1 MTWLTRRDLKVL
13 ARSGSWRFM
22 RDARPSNQKVAVAS
36 LQWRGH
42 AVHYRPGT
50 SDCPVMYEI
59 LLKPGSKAE
68 YALPDAIQPRV
79 IYDIGGNIGLTSIY
93 FANRFPEA
101 NIHVF
106 EPVPANYQLLQNNI
120 APYPRVRAHQVALG
134 ASDGELDMF
143 GSDNANNFGGFSFF
157 DKGVDRTKRTTVVQ
171 CHAQRYIDKHCLP
184 QPDLIKIDTEGAE
197 HAILS
202 SLDAELLARV
212 QWIIGELHGERDFEL
227 LAHLSQWFDIG
238 MRKAMNRRLF
248 IFNAGNRCLKTGSY

>member
-1 MTWLTRRDLKVL
+1 M
-13 ARSGSWRFM
+13 AR
-22 RDARPSNQKVAVAS
+22 AS
-36 LQWRGH
+36 RSLPCGH
-42 AVHYRPGT
+42 Q
-50 SDCPVMYEI
+50 CEI

-68 YALPDAIQPRV
+68 YALPDAIRPRV

-93 FANRFPEA
+93 FANRFPA
-101 NIHVF
+101 ADIHVF
-106 EPVPANYQLLQNNI
+106 EPVPANFELLKKNV
-120 APYPRVRAHQVALG
+120 APYPRVQAHQVALG

-157 DKGVDRTKRTTVVQ
+157 AQGVDASKRTPVVLR
-171 CHAQRYIDKHCLP
+171 HAQRYIDEQGLP

-202 SLDAELLARV
+202 SLDKALLGRV

-248 IFNAGNRCLKTGSY
+248 MFNAGNRAMLEQLRG